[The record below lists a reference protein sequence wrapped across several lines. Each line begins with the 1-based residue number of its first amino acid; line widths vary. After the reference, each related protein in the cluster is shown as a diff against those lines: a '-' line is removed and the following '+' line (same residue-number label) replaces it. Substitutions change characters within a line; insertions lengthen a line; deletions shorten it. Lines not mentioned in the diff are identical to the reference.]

1 MRILRKV
8 FDFYIKSSI
17 HVAFAVYC
25 LLEITVFSNRLNAI
39 DYFSI
44 CVFFGTVLGYNFL
57 KYFAVF
63 RRGNFRSNTY
73 FAILGV
79 SFLAGIGFL
88 ISFYFLNYS
97 IQKLILI
104 SGFLVLIYPFLRKY
118 GWLKLFLVSF
128 VVTFITV
135 YIPFQ
140 TVKWLPI
147 EFYLSLIQRFF
158 LLTSLLIPFEIMDS
172 KIDDKSLNT
181 LPQLMGVD
189 SSKLFGILLVIPFI
203 VLEFLKLH
211 PSYLVL
217 PIGVITVTLINFTE
231 LDRNKYYTSFWV
243 ESVPVFWWFWLFLFF

>member
-104 SGFLVLIYPFLRKY
+104 SGFLVLIYPFMRKY

-140 TVKWLPI
+140 TVKWLLI

-189 SSKLFGILLVIPFI
+189 STKLFGILLVIPFI

-217 PIGVITVTLINFTE
+217 PIGIITVTLINFTE

>member
-104 SGFLVLIYPFLRKY
+104 SGFLVLIYPFMRKY

-189 SSKLFGILLVIPFI
+189 STKLFGILLVIPFI

-217 PIGVITVTLINFTE
+217 PIGIITVTLINFTE

>member
-1 MRILRKV
+1 MEILRKV

-25 LLEITVFSNRLNAI
+25 LLEITVFSNRLNMI

-57 KYFAVF
+57 KYFEILS
-63 RRGNFRSNTY
+63 RGNFRSNQY
-73 FAILGV
+73 FAILVV
-79 SFLAGIGFL
+79 SILAGIGFL
-88 ISFYFLNYS
+88 VSFYFLNYS
-97 IQKLILI
+97 VQKLILI

-140 TVKWLPI
+140 MVKWLPMD
-147 EFYLSLIQRFF
+147 FYLSLIQRFF

-172 KIDDKSLNT
+172 KIDDKALNT
-181 LPQLMGVD
+181 LPQIMGID
-189 SSKLFGILLVIPFI
+189 STKLFGILLIIPFI

-217 PIGVITVTLINFTE
+217 PVGIITVTLINYTE

-243 ESVPVFWWFWLFLFF
+243 ESVPIFWWILLVNS